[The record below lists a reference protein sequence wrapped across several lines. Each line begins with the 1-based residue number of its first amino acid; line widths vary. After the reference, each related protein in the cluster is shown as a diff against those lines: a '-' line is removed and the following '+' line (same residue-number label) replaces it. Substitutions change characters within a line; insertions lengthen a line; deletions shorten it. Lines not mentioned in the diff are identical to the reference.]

1 MLNMYIE
8 FASNWI
14 KARFAERTSW
24 DGGVLIAAGISFLLF
39 QNVAVIAAYA
49 AIAYGAWTLWK
60 SEQK

>member
-1 MLNMYIE
+1 MLNFYIE

-14 KARFAERTSW
+14 KARFAERTTW